1 MTNCEKEQALKNYFS
16 QKKSVLIAFSGGVD
30 SSLLA
35 ALAAGASAESSI
47 ESLAVTLKTELIS
60 DEEVENAV
68 LAAKEIGIKHIIIE
82 KSVLNIP
89 EIRFNRPNRCY
100 VCKKEMFQTL
110 LKFAED
116 NDYETVIEGT
126 NYSDIDIKNND
137 RPQMTQNKLRPG
149 FSALLELSE
158 IQKKR
163 GENLPRIETPLADLK
178 IKKAE
183 IREIAQRRK
192 LISADK
198 PSMSCLATR
207 FSYDETLTAE
217 MIQTIGIAENRLREI
232 GLSQIRIR
240 CHVDSK
246 QRRIA
251 RIEIEKNEIN
261 LISKTGNGEKIES
274 LISFLKQNGFSYV
287 TVDLEGFRSGS
298 MDENGKENDGG
309 GQ

>member
-1 MTNCEKEQALKNYFS
+1 MTNCEKEQTLKNYFS
-16 QKKSVLIAFSGGVD
+16 QNKRILIAFSGGVD

-35 ALAAGASAESSI
+35 AFAADASADSSV
-47 ESLAVTLKTELIS
+47 EPLAVTLKTELVS
-60 DEEVENAV
+60 DEEIENAV

-82 KSVLNIP
+82 KPVLTIP
-89 EIRFNRPNRCY
+89 EIRFNRSNRCY
-100 VCKKEMFQTL
+100 ICKKEMFQTL
-110 LKFAED
+110 LKFAEE

-126 NYSDIDIKNND
+126 NYSDIDIKTND

-149 FSALLELSE
+149 FSALLELNE
-158 IQKKR
+158 IQNRR
-163 GENLPRIETPLADLK
+163 GENLPKIETPLADLK
-178 IKKAE
+178 IRKNE
-183 IREIAQRRK
+183 IRDMARRRK

-217 MIQTIGIAENRLREI
+217 MIQTIGIAENGLREI

-240 CHVDSK
+240 CHADSK

-261 LISKTGNGEKIES
+261 LISKNGNGEKIES

-298 MDENGKENDGG
+298 MDENGSEEERGE
-309 GQ
+309 Q